1 MVPLS
6 FGRGCLDEGAWMES
20 FHHHMSTEK
29 KMRNINEKNI
39 EKKNTLLY
47 RETSTTEKRNLVAIR
62 NSR

>member
-39 EKKNTLLY
+39 EKKTRCCIAKHQLRKKETL
-47 RETSTTEKRNLVAIR
+47 
-62 NSR
+62 